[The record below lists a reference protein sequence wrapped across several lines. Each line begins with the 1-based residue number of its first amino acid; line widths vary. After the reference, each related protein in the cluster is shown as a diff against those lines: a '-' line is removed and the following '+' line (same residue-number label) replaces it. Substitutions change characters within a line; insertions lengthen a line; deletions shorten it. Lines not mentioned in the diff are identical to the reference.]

1 MALPRFLRRKRTYLI
16 GVPILVL
23 LVAVVAPYVYIHF
36 IEGPAPAELKLSDPK
51 SSSATTGAGGSGSD
65 SSPSASTTPA
75 STSVG
80 GTWTIAKGGTVV
92 GYRVGEVLFGQSTTA
107 VGRTGAVTGDL
118 TIDGTTA
125 TAASF
130 TADLTKVSSD
140 QGNRDRQFQGRIMDT
155 AKYPTATFQL
165 TFPIALSEIPQDL
178 VKVTEKATGDLT
190 LRGKTRS
197 VTFDVVAR
205 RNGDKIEVNGSIPIT
220 FADWDIPNPSFG
232 PASTE
237 DHGVLEFILVFER
250 AT

>member
-1 MALPRFLRRKRTYLI
+1 MAVPRFLRRKRTYFI
-16 GVPILVL
+16 GIPILVF

-36 IEGPAPAELKLSDPK
+36 IEGPAPAKLKLSDPK
-51 SSSATTGAGGSGSD
+51 ASSSTTSKSGSD
-65 SSPSASTTPA
+65 SPAGPTTAQGSASVEGA
-75 STSVG
+75 
-80 GTWTIAKGGTVV
+80 WTVSKDGTVV
-92 GYRVGEVLFGQSTTA
+92 GYRVGEVLFGQSATA
-107 VGRTGAVTGDL
+107 VGRTDAVTGDL

-155 AKYPTATFQL
+155 ATYPTATFKL
-165 TFPIALSEIPQDL
+165 TSPIALSSIPQDL

-232 PASTE
+232 PATTE
-237 DHGVLEFILVFER
+237 DHGVLEFVLVFTR
-250 AT
+250 AG

>member
-1 MALPRFLRRKRTYLI
+1 MPVPRFLRRKRTYFIGIPVLI
-16 GVPILVL
+16 F

-36 IEGPAPAELKLSDPK
+36 IEGPAPEKLSLSDPK
-51 SSSATTGAGGSGSD
+51 SSSSTTTGSGSD
-65 SSPSASTTPA
+65 SSAATSDPVASAWTVTKD
-75 STSVG
+75 
-80 GTWTIAKGGTVV
+80 GTIV
-92 GYRVGEVLFGQSTTA
+92 GYRVGEVLFGQNATA
-107 VGRTGAVTGDL
+107 VGRTDAVTGDL

-140 QGNRDRQFQGRIMDT
+140 QANRDRQFQGRIMDT
-155 AKYPTATFQL
+155 ATYPTATFKL
-165 TFPIALSEIPQDL
+165 TAPIELASIPQNL
-178 VKVTEKATGDLT
+178 VKITEKATGDLT

-237 DHGVLEFILVFER
+237 DHGVLEFILVFDR
-250 AT
+250 AG

>member
-1 MALPRFLRRKRTYLI
+1 VDREQGRNGR
-16 GVPILVL
+16 
-23 LVAVVAPYVYIHF
+23 
-36 IEGPAPAELKLSDPK
+36 
-51 SSSATTGAGGSGSD
+51 
-65 SSPSASTTPA
+65 
-75 STSVG
+75 
-80 GTWTIAKGGTVV
+80 

-107 VGRTGAVTGDL
+107 VGRTDAVTGHL
-118 TIDGTTA
+118 TISGTTA

-155 AKYPTATFQL
+155 ATYPTATFKL
-165 TFPIALSEIPQDL
+165 TSPIALPSIPQDL
-178 VKVTEKATGDLT
+178 VKITERATGDLT

-220 FADWDIPNPSFG
+220 FADWGIPNPSFG
-232 PASTE
+232 PASTD

-250 AT
+250 AS

>member
-1 MALPRFLRRKRTYLI
+1 MPVPRFLRRKRTYFIGIPVLI
-16 GVPILVL
+16 F

-36 IEGPAPAELKLSDPK
+36 IEGPAPEKLSLSDPK
-51 SSSATTGAGGSGSD
+51 SSSSTTTGSGSD
-65 SSPSASTTPA
+65 SSAA
-75 STSVG
+75 TSDPVAG
-80 GTWTIAKGGTVV
+80 AWTVTKDGTIV
-92 GYRVGEVLFGQSTTA
+92 GYRVGEVLFGQNATA
-107 VGRTGAVTGDL
+107 VGRTDAVTGDL

-125 TAASF
+125 TTASF

-155 AKYPTATFQL
+155 ATYPTATFKL
-165 TFPIALSEIPQDL
+165 TAPIELASIPQNL
-178 VKVTEKATGDLT
+178 VKITEKATGDLT

-237 DHGVLEFILVFER
+237 DHGVLEFILAFDR
-250 AT
+250 AG

>member
-1 MALPRFLRRKRTYLI
+1 MPVPRFLRRKRTYFIGIPVLI
-16 GVPILVL
+16 F

-36 IEGPAPAELKLSDPK
+36 IEGPAPKKLSLSDPK
-51 SSSATTGAGGSGSD
+51 SSSSTTTGSGSD
-65 SSPSASTTPA
+65 RSAATPG
-75 STSVG
+75 SVE
-80 GTWTIAKGGTVV
+80 GTWTVTKDGTVV
-92 GYRVGEVLFGQSTTA
+92 GYRVGEVLFGQNATA
-107 VGRTGAVTGDL
+107 VGRTDAVTGDL
-118 TIDGTTA
+118 TISGTTA
-125 TAASF
+125 TAGSF

-155 AKYPTATFQL
+155 ATYPTATFKL
-165 TFPIALSEIPQDL
+165 TQPIDLAQIPQNL

-220 FADWDIPNPSFG
+220 FADWGIPNPSFG

-237 DHGVLEFILVFER
+237 DHGVLEFILVFDR
-250 AT
+250 AG

>member
-1 MALPRFLRRKRTYLI
+1 MGAPKFLRRKRTYFI
-16 GVPILVL
+16 GIPILVF

-36 IEGPAPAELKLSDPK
+36 IEGPAPEKLKLADPK
-51 SSSATTGAGGSGSD
+51 TSSTSTKSGSDSSSATTAPATAAVEGA
-65 SSPSASTTPA
+65 
-75 STSVG
+75 
-80 GTWTIAKGGTVV
+80 WTVSKDGTVV

-107 VGRTGAVTGDL
+107 VGRTDAVTGEL
-118 TIDGTTA
+118 TISGTTA

-130 TADLTKVSSD
+130 TTDLTKVSSD

-155 AKYPTATFQL
+155 ATYPTATFKL
-165 TFPIALSEIPQDL
+165 TSPIALTAIPQDL

-220 FADWDIPNPSFG
+220 F
-232 PASTE
+232 
-237 DHGVLEFILVFER
+237 
-250 AT
+250 